1 MPIDFL
7 RMICYNI
14 CRKEMKTMLT
24 FFGALGFVALCVC
37 YGIVYGIAK
46 LFGYKPTPEQEDK
59 ARQIAIKNN
68 QRDEYEYEYYGDFRE
83 DNKK

>member
-1 MPIDFL
+1 
-7 RMICYNI
+7 
-14 CRKEMKTMLT
+14 MLT
-24 FFGALGFVALCVC
+24 FLGALGFVALCVC
-37 YGIVYGIAK
+37 YGIAYGIAK
-46 LFGYKPTPEQEDK
+46 LFGYKPASEQEEV

>member
-1 MPIDFL
+1 MLIDFL
-7 RMICYNI
+7 RRMRYNI
-14 CRKEMKTMLT
+14 YRKEMKTMLT
-24 FFGALGFVALCVC
+24 FFGALGFVALCIC

>member
-1 MPIDFL
+1 MLIDFL

-14 CRKEMKTMLT
+14 YRKEMKAMLT

-59 ARQIAIKNN
+59 ARQIAIKDN
-68 QRDEYEYEYYGDFRE
+68 QRYEYEYEYYGDFRE

>member
-1 MPIDFL
+1 
-7 RMICYNI
+7 
-14 CRKEMKTMLT
+14 MLT

-46 LFGYKPTPEQEDK
+46 LFGYKPTSKQEEVAK
-59 ARQIAIKNN
+59 QIAIKNN